1 MQLIPKM
8 KALGW
13 WGKDER
19 GVQLGSPHRLSTIF
33 RTNAQTNYMEGRW
46 RGLMENV
53 DNRPC
58 IEYVAILDSRTRPRH
73 RPLNGKVFCCDD
85 RSGARIGLRSAGTA
99 VAASEP

>member
-1 MQLIPKM
+1 MQ
-8 KALGW
+8 ALGW